1 MSKETARNLRRSEDL
16 NAGANAFSPAY
27 ANYVLGVLFIVYVLN
42 FIDRQAMSV
51 FIGPIKEEFGAS
63 DTAMGLLVGF
73 AFALLYTFAGIPIAR
88 LADRSNRRNIIAIG
102 LAVWSSMTIVTG
114 MAKTFSHLVIAR
126 LGVGI
131 GEAAGTPPA
140 HSLIADYF
148 PVNRRATALGIYSA
162 GVFAG
167 SAIAYLGGGYLREYF
182 DWRTA
187 FFILGAP
194 GLLFALV
201 LRFTVR
207 EPARGLSDQRE
218 SPDTSSTL
226 KATLKHL
233 LSSPS
238 WIWLMAGASCLSII
252 GYAILMWGYE
262 FYSRLHHMSPEVV
275 GQWMALIVGVGGI
288 AGTVLGGILTDRL
301 AERKPS
307 HMIRTPGLVTL
318 LGMPFAVAFLLV
330 ESSTLALLLMFPF
343 YLLLQVYIPA
353 TYAANQNLAELNM
366 RATASAIVLFVM
378 NIVGAGA
385 GPFIV
390 GALSDLFSMRYGD
403 QGLRYALLVTVSIGA
418 IGCLFFAVTSRWLES
433 DLERVQKRG
442 DNTRASDYSRPPYD
456 DK

>member
-1 MSKETARNLRRSEDL
+1 MATRIDSAARSDEQFDNP
-16 NAGANAFSPAY
+16 GAEQAVSPGY
-27 ANYVLGVLFIVYVLN
+27 ARYVLGVLFIVYVLN

-73 AFALLYTFAGIPIAR
+73 AFALLYTLAGIPIAR
-88 LADRSNRRNIIAIG
+88 LADRGNRRNIIAIG
-102 LAVWSSMTIVTG
+102 LAFWSAMTIVTG
-114 MAKTFSHLVIAR
+114 MAKTFTHLVIAR

-148 PVNRRATALGIYSA
+148 PVNKRATALGIYSA

-167 SAIAYLGGGYLREYF
+167 SALAYLGGGYLREYF

-194 GLLFALV
+194 GLVFALV

-207 EPARGLSDQRE
+207 EPMRGLSEHRGSEDV
-218 SPDTSSTL
+218 SSTF
-226 KATLKHL
+226 KETLKYL

-238 WIWLMAGASCLSII
+238 WLWLMAGASCLSIV

-262 FYSRLHHMSPEVV
+262 FYSRVHHMAPEVV

-288 AGTVLGGILTDRL
+288 TGTILGGVLTDRL
-301 AERKPS
+301 AERRPAN
-307 HMIRTPGLVTL
+307 MIRNPGLVTM

-330 ESSTLALLLMFPF
+330 ESSKLAMLLMFPF

-353 TYAANQNLAELNM
+353 MYAANQNLARLDM
-366 RATASAIVLFVM
+366 RATASAIVLFVI

-390 GALSDLFSMRYGD
+390 GALSDLFSVRYGE
-403 QGLRYALLVTVSIGA
+403 QGLRYALLATVSIGV
-418 IGCLFFAVTSRWLES
+418 IGCLFFAVTSRWLEA
-433 DLERVQKRG
+433 DLARVRH
-442 DNTRASDYSRPPYD
+442 NPR
-456 DK
+456 